1 MHKHMIRRAKSTFA
15 GTAAT
20 ETASATTITI
30 TTTTATTS
38 SGRAMGK
45 GCKPPGYQAGK
56 KGR

>member
-1 MHKHMIRRAKSTFA
+1 MIRRAKSTFA

-20 ETASATTITI
+20 ASATTITI
-30 TTTTATTS
+30 TTTTATR
-38 SGRAMGK
+38 SGRAMGR